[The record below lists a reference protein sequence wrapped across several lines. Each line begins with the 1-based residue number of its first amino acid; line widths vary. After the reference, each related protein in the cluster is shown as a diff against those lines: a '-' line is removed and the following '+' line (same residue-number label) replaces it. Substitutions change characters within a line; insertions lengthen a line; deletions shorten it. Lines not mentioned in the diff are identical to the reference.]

1 MEEDTP
7 VTLPSPANRTPQ
19 SEGRLPRIGRT
30 ATANTA
36 VAAALAA
43 IIAFAGPPGAD
54 LAAHVF
60 QRDLFLEH
68 GFALWTNY
76 WYAGRYTFVGYSLLY
91 YPLAAFLGIALL
103 AVLSVALATWAFT
116 VLAEGL
122 WGRAAVLP
130 SRLFAIVAAASVITA
145 AFPYGLGLALALCAL
160 VAVARGRLTLF
171 SVLAVLTFGA
181 SPLAFL
187 FLLIVLGAVALSRSE
202 FDFAKPA
209 AVLGVVCLFGALL
222 WRLFPDGGRFPFSTP
237 ELLAVMVFCLLG
249 LALTW
254 GVDKARILT
263 FVFAAYAAACLLAY
277 AVPSSLGENVV
288 RLRFIAIPI
297 AALTLSLRRW
307 QPLPVAI
314 AAFGLALSW
323 NATPLAFSFVRSSQD
338 PSASAAYWS
347 PAVSW
352 LSTRLTPSYRVEA
365 VDTSG
370 HWEAVYLAKANI
382 PIVRG
387 WFRQDDFPQN
397 EVLYD
402 PMGRKAYLDWLHQ
415 MGVRY
420 VVLTDAP
427 TDYSA
432 ADEASLLR
440 SGRSRLPVVFR
451 SAHLTIYRVP
461 GARPIIAG
469 PGNPSVTAIGDS
481 NLTLLVRQPGRYRL
495 ALRFTP
501 YLTATDACL
510 SETAAGMTIVH
521 ARRAGLIDLD
531 FNLSAS
537 GALAAISG
545 SHTHCSEPG

>member
-1 MEEDTP
+1 MEEIRATS
-7 VTLPSPANRTPQ
+7 LPSPNDSVSRR
-19 SEGRLPRIGRT
+19 EGRRPNIGRT
-30 ATANTA
+30 ATVNTI
-36 VAAALAA
+36 AAAVIAA
-43 IIAFAGPPGAD
+43 VIAFLGPPGAD

-91 YPLAAFLGIALL
+91 YPLAAVAGIALL

-122 WGRAAVLP
+122 WGRAAVVP
-130 SRLFAIVAAASVITA
+130 SRLFAIVAGASVITA
-145 AFPYGLGLALALCAL
+145 AFPYALGLALALSAL
-160 VAVARGRLTLF
+160 VALGGKRLKLF
-171 SVLAVLTFGA
+171 SALAVLTFGA

-187 FLLIVLGAVALSRSE
+187 FLLIVLGAVALSRSRL
-202 FDFAKPA
+202 DFAKPA
-209 AVLGVVCLFGALL
+209 AVLGAVCLFGALL
-222 WRLFPDGGRFPFSTP
+222 WRLFPDAGRFPFSTP
-237 ELLAVMVFCLLG
+237 ELLAVMVFCLGGLG
-249 LALTW
+249 LTW
-254 GVDKARILT
+254 GVDRARILT

-307 QPLPVAI
+307 QPLPVAV

-323 NATPLAFSFVRSSQD
+323 NATPLAFSFVRASQD

-370 HWEAVYLAKANI
+370 HWDAVYLTQANI

-402 PMGRKAYLDWLHQ
+402 PMGRRSYLSWLHEL
-415 MGVRY
+415 GVRY

-432 ADEASLLR
+432 RNEATLLR
-440 SGRSRLPVVFR
+440 SGRSGLPVVFR
-451 SAHLTIYRVP
+451 AAHLTIYGVP
-461 GARPIIAG
+461 GPRPIVSG
-469 PGNPSVTAIGDS
+469 PGHPTVTTIGDS
-481 NLTLLVRQPGRYRL
+481 NLTLLVAQPGRYRL

-510 SETAAGMTIVH
+510 SETPNGMTIVH
-521 ARRAGLIDLD
+521 ATRGGLIDLN

-545 SHTHCSEPG
+545 SHTSCPEPG